1 MFQYKN
7 SNRFTFFYRIM
18 AHPYIVTFF
27 PRDAMLA
34 RVLAMG
40 LCMRLSVC
48 LSVTSRCSIERGE
61 RINLFFGMKTS
72 FDQSYTVF

>member
-1 MFQYKN
+1 
-7 SNRFTFFYRIM
+7 M

-40 LCMRLSVC
+40 LCMRLSVCLSVC